1 MAIDGIHGVIK
12 TDPKKIN
19 EPIVKITRDSNAVI
33 TDTNIDG
40 TSATKKDI
48 LSRLNKTIEA

>member
-1 MAIDGIHGVIK
+1 MAIEGIHGVIK

-19 EPIVKITRDSNAVI
+19 EPIVKITRDSNA
-33 TDTNIDG
+33 
-40 TSATKKDI
+40 TKKDI